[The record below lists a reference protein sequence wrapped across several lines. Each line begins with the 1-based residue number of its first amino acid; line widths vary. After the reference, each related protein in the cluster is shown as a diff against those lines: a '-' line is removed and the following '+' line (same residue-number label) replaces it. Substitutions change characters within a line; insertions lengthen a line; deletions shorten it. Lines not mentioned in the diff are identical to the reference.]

1 MFWTDLVTY
10 LGKLTHIIL
19 HFMERIQILN
29 GSKVQFGWELFF
41 FSFSFFKLYTIVGF
55 SCSIPLHKKEMTLVE
70 IAVQILFLKAVF
82 ACSLYSMVASMII

>member
-10 LGKLTHIIL
+10 LGKLTHVIL

-29 GSKVQFGWELFF
+29 GSKVQFGCELF

-70 IAVQILFLKAVF
+70 IVVQILF
-82 ACSLYSMVASMII
+82 